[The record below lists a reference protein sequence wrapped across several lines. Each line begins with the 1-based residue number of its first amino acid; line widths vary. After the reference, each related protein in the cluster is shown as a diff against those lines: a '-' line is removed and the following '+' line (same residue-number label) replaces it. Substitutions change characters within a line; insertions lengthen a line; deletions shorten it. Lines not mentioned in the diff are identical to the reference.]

1 LSRVSRNVLA
11 TVGRAII
18 RPIYRVYEWWLWRQ
32 IRNGPF
38 PRHVAV
44 IPDGNRRWAKYL
56 GMDPR
61 EGHTYG
67 YERLKDVLD
76 WLWDLNV
83 KAVTIYSTSYEN
95 CVKRSREEL
104 EHLFRLLRKGIEELV
119 TRGEI
124 DKRRIR
130 VKFFGRLDIV
140 PAELRKLMKE
150 LEDYSAKYSERY
162 LNVAV
167 CYGGRQ
173 EIVDAVKRLVRD
185 AVTGKIKGDIDEDVF
200 REYLYTS
207 HLDDGLEQPD
217 LVIRTSGEMR
227 ISNFLLWQIAYS
239 ELYFCEAYWP
249 EFRKIDLWRAIRS
262 FQRRE
267 RRFGA

>member
-1 LSRVSRNVLA
+1 MVKTSKEIIAAIANAVL
-11 TVGRAII
+11 
-18 RPIYRVYEWWLWRQ
+18 RPVYKVYEWWLWRQ
-32 IRNGPF
+32 IKKGPF

-44 IPDGNRRWAKYL
+44 IPDGNRRWARYL

-67 YERLKDVLD
+67 YERLRDALD

-83 KAVTIYSTSYEN
+83 RAVTIYSTSYEN
-95 CVKRSREEL
+95 CIKRSRDEL

-119 TRGEI
+119 TKGEI

-140 PAELRKLMKE
+140 PEDLRKLMKE
-150 LEDYSAKYSERY
+150 LENYSAKYSERY
-162 LNVAV
+162 LNIAV

-173 EIVDAVKRLVRD
+173 EIVDAVKRLVKD
-185 AVTGKIKGDIDEDVF
+185 AVAGRLNGEIDEEVF
-200 REYLYTS
+200 RKYLYTS
-207 HLDDGLEQPD
+207 HLSGELEQPD

-239 ELYFCEAYWP
+239 ELYFCEVYWP

>member
-1 LSRVSRNVLA
+1 MSKASRGILA
-11 TVGRAII
+11 TIANAVL
-18 RPIYRVYEWWLWRQ
+18 RPVYRVYEWWLWRQ

-44 IPDGNRRWAKYL
+44 IPDGNRRWARYL
-56 GMDPR
+56 GMDPK

-83 KAVTIYSTSYEN
+83 RAVTIYSTSYEN
-95 CVKRSREEL
+95 CVKRSKNEL
-104 EHLFRLLRKGIEELV
+104 DHLFSLLRRGVEELV
-119 TRGEI
+119 TKGEI
-124 DKRRIR
+124 DRRRIR

-140 PAELRKLMKE
+140 PDDLRELMKE

-185 AVTGKIKGDIDEDVF
+185 AVEGKLDGEIDEEVF

-207 HLDDGLEQPD
+207 HLSDGLEQPD

-239 ELYFCEAYWP
+239 ELYFCEVYWP
-249 EFRKIDLWRAIRS
+249 EFRRIDLWRAIRS

>member
-1 LSRVSRNVLA
+1 MSRASKRILA
-11 TVGRAII
+11 TIANAVLY
-18 RPIYRVYEWWLWRQ
+18 PVYRVYEWWLWRQ
-32 IRNGPF
+32 IKNGPF
-38 PRHVAV
+38 PRHVAI
-44 IPDGNRRWAKYL
+44 IPDGNRRWARYL

-61 EGHTYG
+61 DGHTYG

-83 KAVTIYSTSYEN
+83 SAVTIYSTSYEN
-95 CVKRSREEL
+95 CVRRSKDEL
-104 EHLFRLLRKGIEELV
+104 DHLFKLLRRGIEELI
-119 TRGEI
+119 TKGEI

-140 PAELRKLMKE
+140 PEDLRRLMKE
-150 LEDYSAKYSERY
+150 LEAYSGKYSDRY

-173 EIVDAVKRLVRD
+173 EIVDAVKRLVKD
-185 AVTGKIKGDIDEDVF
+185 ALEGKLEGEIDEEVF

-207 HLDDGLEQPD
+207 HLSNELEQPD

-239 ELYFCEAYWP
+239 ELYFCEVYWP
-249 EFRKIDLWRAIRS
+249 EFRRIDLWRAIRS